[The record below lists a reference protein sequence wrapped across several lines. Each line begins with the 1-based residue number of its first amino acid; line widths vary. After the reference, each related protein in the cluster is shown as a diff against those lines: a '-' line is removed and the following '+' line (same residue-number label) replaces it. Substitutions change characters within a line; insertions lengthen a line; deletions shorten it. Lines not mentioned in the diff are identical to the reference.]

1 MVVRPGIPGKSGDR
15 MAEENKEEK
24 KNKKVNRM
32 TAQEVDAALKK
43 TQEHM
48 KGTTS
53 KYARE
58 LLARQALLKAKK

>member
-1 MVVRPGIPGKSGDR
+1 

-32 TAQEVDAALKK
+32 TAQEVEAALKK

-58 LLARQALLKAKK
+58 LMARQALLKAKK